1 MGKSGVRFKAEAVQ
15 FMADIYSPYGRVFED
30 FNVGDTIHHWPGRTI
45 TAADDTIFSLLSL
58 NQHPLH
64 IDAHYASQTSFGQNV
79 VNGTLVFSVGV
90 GLTVNDIS
98 GAAIANLEYENV
110 THLLPSFHGD
120 TLYASTEILDKQE
133 SKSKP
138 DRGVIYV
145 ETSVTNQREEVVL
158 RFRRRLMVPKRAFA
172 PRPHTHK

>member
-1 MGKSGVRFKAEAVQ
+1 MAE
-15 FMADIYSPYGRVFED
+15 IHTPYGRVFED
-30 FNVGDTIHHWPGRTI
+30 FEVGDVIRHWPGRTI
-45 TAADDTIFSLLSL
+45 TQADDLLFSLLSL

-79 VNGTLVFSVGV
+79 VNGTLVFSISV

-110 THLLPSFHGD
+110 AHLLPTFHGD
-120 TLYASTEILDKQE
+120 TLYARTEILSKTE
-133 SKSKP
+133 SKSKE
-138 DRGVIYV
+138 DRGVVYV
-145 ETSVTNQREEVVL
+145 ETIASNQRNEDVL

-172 PRPHTHK
+172 IRPHTHTRPK

>member
-1 MGKSGVRFKAEAVQ
+1 MAE
-15 FMADIYSPYGRVFED
+15 IHSPYGRVFED
-30 FNVGDTIHHWPGRTI
+30 FTVGDVIHHWPGRTI

-98 GAAIANLEYENV
+98 GAAIANLEYEKV
-110 THLLPSFHGD
+110 SHLSPTFHGD
-120 TLYASTEILDKQE
+120 TLYARTEILDKKE
-133 SKSKP
+133 STSKA
-138 DRGVIYV
+138 DRGVV
-145 ETSVTNQREEVVL
+145 EVQTFVSNQRGEDVL
-158 RFRRRLMVPKRAFA
+158 IFRRKLMVPKRAFA
-172 PRPHTHK
+172 PRPHTHR

>member
-1 MGKSGVRFKAEAVQ
+1 MAE
-15 FMADIYSPYGRVFED
+15 IHSPYGRVFED
-30 FNVGDTIHHWPGRTI
+30 FNVGDVIHHWPGRTI

-90 GLTVNDIS
+90 GMTVNDIS

-110 THLLPSFHGD
+110 VHLLPTFHGD
-120 TLYASTEILDKQE
+120 TLYARTEILEKQE
-133 SKSKP
+133 SKSKE
-138 DRGVIYV
+138 DRGVVRV
-145 ETSVTNQREEVVL
+145 ETFVRNQRDEDVL
-158 RFRRRLMVPKRAFA
+158 RFRRKLMVPKRAFA
-172 PRPHTHK
+172 PRPHTHRSN